1 MKFNIFYRYHHCT
14 YLLMKNDTA
23 KYLIVSLK
31 LRFQWQKWNVR
42 DFLIKDQQKAITGV
56 R

>member
-1 MKFNIFYRYHHCT
+1 MIFNIFYHYPHYAH
-14 YLLMKNDTA
+14 LLMENDTA
-23 KYLIVSLK
+23 KYLTVSLK